1 MGIRT
6 SSKDHIDMDDLK
18 KTMEKAIEPTSQD
31 SQRTDKEFVKYLSD
45 AVYLGFTDILL
56 RHGDTMKR
64 NLSKV
69 ENETQKSIDKTT
81 KNLSKKVADF
91 WKGDDSL
98 DAVIKSNEDTK
109 VEKLNKIITLLTDI
123 KTSLQPAQNTEQ
135 SPQSSDSLPA
145 FNPEKGFRKWCGA
158 CAIYWGRR
166 LYHSPHVRGFLKIC
180 GMCIVC
186 ILFFLFGLL
195 VSENSRLRTDN
206 QRMVQYLIQQRG
218 ANH

>member
-6 SSKDHIDMDDLK
+6 SSKDRIDMDDLK
-18 KTMEKAIEPTSQD
+18 KTMEQAIEPASQA
-31 SQRTDKEFVKYLSD
+31 SPRTDKEFVKYLSE
-45 AVYLGFTDILL
+45 AVYLGFSDILL
-56 RHGDTMKR
+56 RHGDGMKR

-69 ENETQKSIDKTT
+69 ENEPQKNIDKTT

-91 WKGDDSL
+91 WKADESL

-123 KTSLQPAQNTEQ
+123 KTSLQPAQNTEP
-135 SPQSSDSLPA
+135 STESSESLPA
-145 FNPEKGFRKWCGA
+145 FNPEKGFWKWCGA
-158 CAIYWGRR
+158 CVMYWWKR

-180 GMCIVC
+180 GVCIAC

-195 VSENSRLRTDN
+195 VSENGRLRKDN
-206 QRMVQYLIQQRG
+206 AQLMYMIR
-218 ANH
+218 HK

>member
-6 SSKDHIDMDDLK
+6 SSKDHINMDDLK
-18 KTMEKAIEPTSQD
+18 KTMEQAIEPTSQA
-31 SQRTDKEFVKYLSD
+31 TPGTEEEFVKYLSE
-45 AVYLGFTDILL
+45 AVYLGFSDIML
-56 RHGDTMKR
+56 RHGDGMKR

-69 ENETQKSIDKTT
+69 ENEPQKSIDKTT

-123 KTSLQPAQNTEQ
+123 KTSLQSVQNTEP
-135 SPQSSDSLPA
+135 STESSNSLPA
-145 FNPEKGFRKWCGA
+145 FNPEKGFGKWCGA
-158 CAIYWGRR
+158 CAIYWWKL

-180 GMCIVC
+180 GVCIVC

-195 VSENSRLRTDN
+195 VSENSRLRNDN
-206 QRMVQYLIQQRG
+206 AQLMYMIR
-218 ANH
+218 HK